1 MYQKMSHFYN
11 HDKKQGSSFES
22 LNKTI
27 ATMKKLLF
35 ISIIASVW
43 SFVSDESASKLN
55 GAYKMSKMKY
65 GNDKDWV
72 TADERFN
79 IKVFKDG
86 YWFSGGL
93 KKGNTELDG
102 ICGGRY
108 DLKNG
113 KYNEHIDFYSW
124 DSTAVG
130 TTVSMNYKIS
140 PTDFQQFG
148 KMNSAKWPNYDVN
161 EIRERVVSN
170 EALKDNSLEGVWL
183 MQEGYW
189 GGTSRFGAG
198 KYKGFTMM
206 KIFSYPYTVYAYY
219 DPMTKKFDGGGV
231 CRYQFDGKVLTETNE
246 LWTWDM
252 TRRGKSETH
261 KVTFQ
266 NGKLI
271 QEGWEGKLREVFAKA
286 K

>member
-1 MYQKMSHFYN
+1 M
-11 HDKKQGSSFES
+11 KKQ
-22 LNKTI
+22 L
-27 ATMKKLLF
+27 LLF
-35 ISIIASVW
+35 LFPLWRLGGFAFIGDQP
-43 SFVSDESASKLN
+43 VSSLN

-65 GNDKDWV
+65 QNDKDWV
-72 TADERFN
+72 AADERFS

-86 YWFSGGL
+86 YWFSGAL
-93 KKGNTELDG
+93 KKGNKEFSGL
-102 ICGGRY
+102 CGGTY

-130 TTVSMNYKIS
+130 TTVTMDYKIS
-140 PTDFQQFG
+140 PKEFQQFG
-148 KMNSAKWPNYDVN
+148 KMNSAKYTNYEIN
-161 EIRERVVSN
+161 EIRARVVA
-170 EALKDNSLEGVWL
+170 EEPLKNNALEGVWM

-189 GGTSRFGAG
+189 GGTSRFGEG

-206 KIFSYPYTVYAYY
+206 KIYAYPYTVYAYY
-219 DPMTKKFDGGGV
+219 DPQNKKFDGGGV

-246 LWTWDM
+246 LWSWDM

-261 KVTFQ
+261 KITFKD
-266 NGKLI
+266 GKLI
-271 QEGWEGKLREVFAKA
+271 QEGWEGKLKEVFAKA